1 MFANGWWGG
10 NIRVPGTSAPATDLT
25 PLLDRLTALEA
36 TDINHQVQMDDL
48 GLALNA
54 LRNQINGN
62 VDAPSDDPGMVGS
75 LQDLEIRV
83 TLMRADVETLRT
95 NLNATN
101 GYIQNEVTPAV
112 NTAYNTA
119 NDAMNMVLHYHPI
132 IGD

>member
-36 TDINHQVQMDDL
+36 TDVNHQVQMDDL

-54 LRNQINGN
+54 LQNQINGN
-62 VDAPSDDPGMVGS
+62 VGAGDDPGMVGS
-75 LQDLEIRV
+75 LQDLETRV

-95 NLNATN
+95 DLNATN

-112 NTAYNTA
+112 NTAYTTA
-119 NDAMNMVLHYHPI
+119 NDAMNLVHFYHPI